1 MLSRHLE
8 VSLRLAMTLARQKS
22 HEYLTVEHLLLALLE
37 NNHAATTLK
46 ACGGDIST
54 LRAELEAYINKHTP
68 TLDEDVEQSPQPT
81 QSFDRILQRAI
92 FHVQS
97 IGGGRLV
104 EGSDILVSMFSEH
117 DTYAVYLLKKQGVS
131 RLELTQ
137 YLSHGQDK
145 ADDGEA
151 KSGISSDS
159 RSEKTSKDPLVDF
172 ATNLNK
178 RAAEGK
184 TDPLI
189 GRASEI
195 ERTAQVLCR
204 RRKNNPLLVGDPG
217 VGKTSIAEGLAWL
230 IINEKAPKPLNGC
243 VIYSLDI
250 GSLIAGTKYRGDFE
264 KRMKSLLDALR
275 KKPNAILF
283 IDEIH
288 MIIGAGSSMS
298 SNMDVSNL
306 IKPALAN
313 GELRCIGSTTFS
325 EYRQVFEKDHALSR
339 RFQKIDVKEPSIE
352 DSIDILRGLKPRYEE
367 FHNVSYTDAALV
379 SAVKLSAK
387 HVHERFLPDKAIDV
401 IDEAGAYKRLGITP
415 EIADTEAEDALLTT
429 LEEETSSSKAKSFEF
444 AELSQDSDSAESGP
458 KSMHQAADDVDDST
472 NDDTSTS
479 DKVDVSKSDTSHN
492 SAEAHKSVTVIDVED
507 IEAIVAKLARI
518 PPKSVSNDDK
528 SLLEHLDRDLKRLVF
543 GQDEAID
550 TLSDAIKLSRAGL
563 KSPDKP
569 IGSFMFA
576 GPTGVG
582 KTEVSRQLANLL
594 GVELVRFDMSE
605 YMEAHTASRLIGAPP
620 GYVGFDQGG
629 LLTEKINQFP
639 HCVLLLDEIEK
650 AHPDVFNLL
659 LQVMDHGTLTDN
671 NGRVSSFKQVILIMT
686 TNVGADSMSR
696 ASMGFTHQ
704 DHSKDNSEALKRVFT
719 PEFRNRLDAII
730 QFNPL
735 DPSIVVSVVDKFLVE
750 LQAQLDDKQV
760 MLEIDDEV
768 RDYLAAKG
776 YDRLMGA
783 RPMQRL
789 IQDEI
794 KKPLASMILFGD
806 LADGGTVHVTLQTTE
821 DESEQGS
828 STISTDKA
836 DDNQPKAMDKATVN
850 NREILLTVVETHGSR
865 NGDHSQSMPS

>member
-37 NNHAATTLK
+37 NTHAANTLT
-46 ACGGDIST
+46 ACNANVST
-54 LRAELEAYINKHTP
+54 LRTELEAYINKHTP
-68 TLDEDVEQSPQPT
+68 TVDADTEQAPQPT

-117 DTYAVYLLKKQGVS
+117 DTYAVYLLKKQGIS

-145 ADDGEA
+145 DEPSEPRASMTGERRSA
-151 KSGISSDS
+151 
-159 RSEKTSKDPLVDF
+159 SEKTSKDPLVEF
-172 ATNLNK
+172 ATNLNQ

-195 ERTAQVLCR
+195 ERAAQVLCR
-204 RRKNNPLLVGDPG
+204 RRKNNPLLVGEPG

-230 IINEKAPKPLNGC
+230 IINDRAPKPLNGC

-264 KRMKSLLDALR
+264 KRMKSLLDALK

-313 GELRCIGSTTFS
+313 GELRCIGSTTFT

-339 RFQKIDVKEPSIE
+339 RFQKIDVKEPSVD

-367 FHNVSYTDAALV
+367 FHNVEYTDEALV
-379 SAVKLSAK
+379 SAVQLSAK
-387 HVHERFLPDKAIDV
+387 HIHERFLPDKAIDV
-401 IDEAGAYKRLGITP
+401 IDEAGAYKRLGVIP
-415 EIADTEAEDALLTT
+415 DAADIDAEESFIADIEQD
-429 LEEETSSSKAKSFEF
+429 FD
-444 AELSQDSDSAESGP
+444 SQIDSDEGFDTDNEGVDNEM
-458 KSMHQAADDVDDST
+458 KSEADT
-472 NDDTSTS
+472 AKANDRAQSS
-479 DKVDVSKSDTSHN
+479 DKIKTSKS
-492 SAEAHKSVTVIDVED
+492 KKKPPIKIDVAD
-507 IEAIVAKLARI
+507 IEAIIAKLARI
-518 PPKSVSNDDK
+518 PPKSVSSDDK
-528 SLLEHLDRDLKRLVF
+528 SILEHLDRDLKHLVF
-543 GQDEAID
+543 GQDEAIE
-550 TLSDAIKLSRAGL
+550 TLADAIKLSRAGL
-563 KSPDKP
+563 KAPDKP

-582 KTEVSRQLANLL
+582 KTEVSRQLASLL

-620 GYVGFDQGG
+620 GYVGYDQGG
-629 LLTEKINQFP
+629 LLTEKINQYP

-671 NGRVSSFKQVILIMT
+671 NGRVAIFKQVIVIMT
-686 TNVGADSMSR
+686 TNVGADSISR
-696 ASMGFTHQ
+696 SSMGFTQQ
-704 DHSKDNSEALKRVFT
+704 DHSRDNTEALKRVFT

-735 DPSIVVSVVDKFLVE
+735 DTSVVVSVVDKFLVE
-750 LQAQLDDKQV
+750 LQVQLDDKQV
-760 MLEIDDEV
+760 TLEIDDEV
-768 RDYLAAKG
+768 RDYLANKG

-806 LADGGTVHVTLQTTE
+806 LVNGGVVHLTLEPEATDSK
-821 DESEQGS
+821 DEAAVKLSKNSDKGS
-828 STISTDKA
+828 ASSRI
-836 DDNQPKAMDKATVN
+836 V
-850 NREILLTVVETHGSR
+850 LTVVETHEPHPDSE
-865 NGDHSQSMPS
+865 SLAS

>member
-37 NNHAATTLK
+37 NTHAANTLT
-46 ACGGDIST
+46 ACNANVSS
-54 LRAELEAYINKHTP
+54 LRTELEAYINKHTP
-68 TLDEDVEQSPQPT
+68 TVDADMEQSPQPT

-117 DTYAVYLLKKQGVS
+117 DTYAVYLLKKQGIS

-145 ADDGEA
+145 EEA
-151 KSGISSDS
+151 AEPRASMTGDR
-159 RSEKTSKDPLVDF
+159 RSASERTSKDPLVEF
-172 ATNLNK
+172 ASNLNQ

-189 GRASEI
+189 GRGPEI
-195 ERTAQVLCR
+195 ERAAQVLCR
-204 RRKNNPLLVGDPG
+204 RRKNNPLLVGEPG

-230 IINEKAPKPLNGC
+230 IINDKAPKPLSGC

-250 GSLIAGTKYRGDFE
+250 GALIAGTKYRGDFE
-264 KRMKSLLDALR
+264 KRMKSLLDAL
-275 KKPNAILF
+275 KNKPNAILF

-313 GELRCIGSTTFS
+313 GELRCVGSTTFT

-339 RFQKIDVKEPSIE
+339 RFQKIDVKEPSIDE
-352 DSIDILRGLKPRYEE
+352 SIDILRGLKSRYEE
-367 FHNVSYTDAALV
+367 FHNVEYTDEALV
-379 SAVKLSAK
+379 SAVQLSAK
-387 HVHERFLPDKAIDV
+387 HIHERFLPDKAIDV
-401 IDEAGAYKRLGITP
+401 IDEAGAYKRLGVIP
-415 EIADTEAEDALLTT
+415 DADDINAEDSLIADLENVINENELVDTDIDNEMQDEADAAKAEDKSGTDT
-429 LEEETSSSKAKSFEF
+429 DTRKAKK
-444 AELSQDSDSAESGP
+444 QKP
-458 KSMHQAADDVDDST
+458 PMK
-472 NDDTSTS
+472 
-479 DKVDVSKSDTSHN
+479 
-492 SAEAHKSVTVIDVED
+492 IDVAD
-507 IEAIVAKLARI
+507 IEAIIAKLARI
-518 PPKSVSNDDK
+518 PPKSVSSDDK
-528 SLLEHLDRDLKRLVF
+528 SILEHLDRDLKRLVF
-543 GQDEAID
+543 GQDEAIG
-550 TLSDAIKLSRAGL
+550 TLADAIKLSRAGL
-563 KSPDKP
+563 KAPEKP

-629 LLTEKINQFP
+629 LLTEKINQHP
-639 HCVLLLDEIEK
+639 HCVLLFDEIEK

-671 NGRVSSFKQVILIMT
+671 NGRIASFKQVIVIMT
-686 TNVGADSMSR
+686 TNVGAESISR
-696 ASMGFTHQ
+696 SSMGFTEQ
-704 DHSKDNSEALKRVFT
+704 DHSRDNNDSLKRVFS

-730 QFNPL
+730 HFNPL
-735 DPSIVVSVVDKFLVE
+735 DSSIVVSVVDKFLVE
-750 LQAQLDDKQV
+750 LQVQLDDKQV
-760 MLEIDDEV
+760 TLEIDDEV
-768 RDYLAAKG
+768 REYLAEKG

-794 KKPLASMILFGD
+794 KKPLASMILFGE
-806 LADGGTVHVTLQTTE
+806 LVNGGVVHLTLEPKDEVTDTSSVSLTKSTTDTYGNSISSDKGSE
-821 DESEQGS
+821 ESR
-828 STISTDKA
+828 I
-836 DDNQPKAMDKATVN
+836 
-850 NREILLTVVETHGSR
+850 ILTVVETHEPRS
-865 NGDHSQSMPS
+865 DSESVAS

>member
-37 NNHAATTLK
+37 NTHAVNTLT
-46 ACGGDIST
+46 ACNANVSS
-54 LRAELEAYINKHTP
+54 LRTELEAYINKHTP
-68 TLDEDVEQSPQPT
+68 TVDVDIEQSPQPT

-117 DTYAVYLLKKQGVS
+117 DTYAVYLLKKQGIS

-145 ADDGEA
+145 AESTEPRASSTGERRSA
-151 KSGISSDS
+151 
-159 RSEKTSKDPLVDF
+159 SEKTSKDPLVEF
-172 ATNLNK
+172 ATNLNQ

-189 GRASEI
+189 GRGPEI
-195 ERTAQVLCR
+195 ERAAQVLCR
-204 RRKNNPLLVGDPG
+204 RRKNNPLLVGEPG

-230 IINEKAPKPLNGC
+230 IINDKAPKPLNGC

-250 GSLIAGTKYRGDFE
+250 GALIAGTKYRGDFE
-264 KRMKSLLDALR
+264 KRMKSLLDAL
-275 KKPNAILF
+275 KNKPNAILF

-313 GELRCIGSTTFS
+313 GELRCVGSTTFT

-339 RFQKIDVKEPSIE
+339 RFQKIDVKEPTIDE
-352 DSIDILRGLKPRYEE
+352 SIDILRGLKPRYEE
-367 FHNVSYTDAALV
+367 FHNVEYTDEALI
-379 SAVKLSAK
+379 SAVQLSAK
-387 HVHERFLPDKAIDV
+387 HIHERFLPDKAIDV
-401 IDEAGAYKRLGITP
+401 IDEAGAYKRLGVIP
-415 EIADTEAEDALLTT
+415 DADDIQAEESFIADLEKQIDESDYDED
-429 LEEETSSSKAKSFEF
+429 
-444 AELSQDSDSAESGP
+444 
-458 KSMHQAADDVDDST
+458 DDIENQMLDDST
-472 NDDTSTS
+472 AAKANDDSSS
-479 DKVDVSKSDTSHN
+479 DNDTQQAGLGKVKGNKAPIKIDVS
-492 SAEAHKSVTVIDVED
+492 D

-518 PPKSVSNDDK
+518 PPKSVSSDDK
-528 SLLEHLDRDLKRLVF
+528 SILQHLDRDLKRLVF
-543 GQDEAID
+543 GQDEAIAN
-550 TLSDAIKLSRAGL
+550 LADAIKLSRAGL
-563 KSPDKP
+563 KAPDKP

-620 GYVGFDQGG
+620 GYVGYDQGG
-629 LLTEKINQFP
+629 LLTEKINQHP
-639 HCVLLLDEIEK
+639 HCVLLFDEIEK

-671 NGRVSSFKQVILIMT
+671 NGRVAIFKQVVVIMT
-686 TNVGADSMSR
+686 TNVGADSISR
-696 ASMGFTHQ
+696 SSMGFTQQ
-704 DHSKDNSEALKRVFT
+704 DHSRDNNEALKRVFT

-730 QFNPL
+730 QFNAL
-735 DPSIVVSVVDKFLVE
+735 DASVVVSVVDKFLVE
-750 LQAQLDDKQV
+750 LQVQLDDKQV
-760 MLEIDDEV
+760 TLEIDDEV
-768 RDYLAAKG
+768 REYLADKG

-806 LADGGTVHVTLQTTE
+806 LVNGGVVHLTLEPEKTAD
-821 DESEQGS
+821 
-828 STISTDKA
+828 TD
-836 DDNQPKAMDKATVN
+836 TVN
-850 NREILLTVVETHGSR
+850 LDKNSDKGSADSRIILTVVETHEPRS
-865 NGDHSQSMPS
+865 DSESLAS

>member
-37 NNHAATTLK
+37 NNNAATTLK
-46 ACGGDIST
+46 ACGADIAS
-54 LRAELEAYINKHTP
+54 LRSDLEAYIEKHTP
-68 TLDEDVEQSPQPT
+68 TLDADLEQTPQAT

-97 IGGGRLV
+97 IGSGRLV
-104 EGSDILVSMFSEH
+104 QGSDILVSMFSEH

-137 YLSHGQDK
+137 YLSHGN
-145 ADDGEA
+145 DGDETRD
-151 KSGISSDS
+151 SG
-159 RSEKTSKDPLVDF
+159 SESETGEGKGARLKKDPLTEF
-172 ATNLNK
+172 AQNLNK

-189 GRASEI
+189 GRSSEI

-230 IINEKAPKPLNGC
+230 IINNKAPKPLQGC

-264 KRMKSLLDALR
+264 KRMKALLEAL
-275 KKPNAILF
+275 KAKPNAILF

-313 GELRCIGSTTFS
+313 GELRCIGSTTFT

-339 RFQKIDVKEPSIE
+339 RFQKIDVNEPSIE
-352 DSIDILRGLKPRYEE
+352 DSIEILRGLKPRYEE
-367 FHNVSYTDAALV
+367 FHNVEYTDAALV

-387 HVHERFLPDKAIDV
+387 YIHDRFLPDKAIDV
-401 IDEAGAYKRLGITP
+401 IDEAGAYKRLGIMP
-415 EIADTEAEDALLTT
+415 EADQEDENQLIAELNKTESADYEADTEAELEADKSGLEQAAATDFDTEEGLEDEAET
-429 LEEETSSSKAKSFEF
+429 L
-444 AELSQDSDSAESGP
+444 DDSAESEGDALEKARP
-458 KSMHQAADDVDDST
+458 
-472 NDDTSTS
+472 
-479 DKVDVSKSDTSHN
+479 
-492 SAEAHKSVTVIDVED
+492 EPEVIDVAD
-507 IEAIVAKLARI
+507 IEAIISKLARI

-528 SLLEHLDRDLKRLVF
+528 SLLQYLERDLNRLVF
-543 GQDEAID
+543 GQKEAIK

-563 KSPDKP
+563 KPSDKP

-582 KTEVSRQLANLL
+582 KTEVSKQLANLL
-594 GVELVRFDMSE
+594 GIELVRFDMSE

-629 LLTEKINQFP
+629 LLTEKINQHP

-671 NGRVSSFKQVILIMT
+671 NGRVASFKQVILIMT
-686 TNVGADSMSR
+686 TNVGAENISR
-696 ASMGFTHQ
+696 ASMGFTKQ
-704 DHSKDNSEALKRVFT
+704 DHSKDNTEALNRVFT

-735 DPSIVVSVVDKFLVE
+735 DPSIVISVVDKFLVE

-760 MLEIDDEV
+760 VLEIDDAV
-768 RDYLAAKG
+768 REYLADKG

-789 IQDEI
+789 IQNEI
-794 KKPLASMILFGD
+794 KKPLANMVLFGD
-806 LADGGTVHVTLQTTE
+806 LSEGGAVHVTLN
-821 DESEQGS
+821 DEPFESP
-828 STISTDKA
+828 IDNDDKA
-836 DDNQPKAMDKATVN
+836 AAEGS
-850 NREILLTVVETHGSR
+850 RILLTVVEQHGQR
-865 NGDHSQSMPS
+865 GVEYAEG

>member
-37 NNHAATTLK
+37 NTNAANTLT
-46 ACGGDIST
+46 ACNANVST
-54 LRAELEAYINKHTP
+54 LRSELEAYINKHTP
-68 TLDEDVEQSPQPT
+68 TVDPDTEQSPQPT

-117 DTYAVYLLKKQGVS
+117 DTYAVYLLKKQGIS

-145 ADDGEA
+145 DEPSEPRASMTGERRSA
-151 KSGISSDS
+151 
-159 RSEKTSKDPLVDF
+159 SEKTSKDPLVEF
-172 ATNLNK
+172 ATNLNQ

-189 GRASEI
+189 GRGPEI
-195 ERTAQVLCR
+195 ERAAQVLCR
-204 RRKNNPLLVGDPG
+204 RRKNNPLLVGEPG

-230 IINEKAPKPLNGC
+230 IINDKAPKPLNGC

-264 KRMKSLLDALR
+264 KRMKSLLDALK

-313 GELRCIGSTTFS
+313 GELRCIGSTTFT

-339 RFQKIDVKEPSIE
+339 RFQKIDVKEPSV
-352 DSIDILRGLKPRYEE
+352 DDTIDILRGLKTRYEE
-367 FHNVSYTDAALV
+367 FHNVEYTDEALV
-379 SAVKLSAK
+379 TAVQLSAK
-387 HVHERFLPDKAIDV
+387 HIHERFLPDKAIDV
-401 IDEAGAYKRLGITP
+401 IDEAGAYKRLGIVADLDDIDA
-415 EIADTEAEDALLTT
+415 EESFIADLEQDFDAQIDADEEGLDADNDDIDDKDTFNEMQDEAKVAKANDRAKADG
-429 LEEETSSSKAKSFEF
+429 SKKSKAKR
-444 AELSQDSDSAESGP
+444 AP
-458 KSMHQAADDVDDST
+458 IK
-472 NDDTSTS
+472 
-479 DKVDVSKSDTSHN
+479 
-492 SAEAHKSVTVIDVED
+492 IDVAD

-518 PPKSVSNDDK
+518 PPKSVSSDDK
-528 SLLEHLDRDLKRLVF
+528 SILQHLDRDLKHLVF
-543 GQDEAID
+543 GQDEAIA
-550 TLSDAIKLSRAGL
+550 TLADAIKLSRAGL
-563 KSPDKP
+563 KAPDKP

-629 LLTEKINQFP
+629 LLTEKINQHP
-639 HCVLLLDEIEK
+639 HCVLLFDEIEK

-671 NGRVSSFKQVILIMT
+671 NGRVAIFKQVIVIMT
-686 TNVGADSMSR
+686 TNVGADSISR
-696 ASMGFTHQ
+696 SSMGFTQQ
-704 DHSKDNSEALKRVFT
+704 DHSRDNTEALKRVFT

-735 DPSIVVSVVDKFLVE
+735 DTSVVVSVVDKFLVE
-750 LQAQLDDKQV
+750 LQVQLDDKQV
-760 MLEIDDEV
+760 TLEIDDEV
-768 RDYLAAKG
+768 RDYLADKG

-806 LADGGTVHVTLQTTE
+806 LVNGGVVHLTLEPEDTKDQDGNSVKLEKGSDKGSAD
-821 DESEQGS
+821 SR
-828 STISTDKA
+828 I
-836 DDNQPKAMDKATVN
+836 
-850 NREILLTVVETHGSR
+850 ILKVVETHEPHPDSE
-865 NGDHSQSMPS
+865 SLAS

>member
-37 NNHAATTLK
+37 NTHAANTLT
-46 ACGGDIST
+46 ACNANVST
-54 LRAELEAYINKHTP
+54 LRTELEAYINKHTP
-68 TLDEDVEQSPQPT
+68 TVDADTEQSPQPT

-117 DTYAVYLLKKQGVS
+117 DTYAVYLLKKQGIS

-145 ADDGEA
+145 DEPSEPRASMTGERRSA
-151 KSGISSDS
+151 
-159 RSEKTSKDPLVDF
+159 SEKTSKDPLVEF
-172 ATNLNK
+172 ATNLNQ

-189 GRASEI
+189 GRGPEI
-195 ERTAQVLCR
+195 ERAAQVLCR
-204 RRKNNPLLVGDPG
+204 RRKNNPLLVGEPG

-230 IINEKAPKPLNGC
+230 IINDKAPKPLNGC

-264 KRMKSLLDALR
+264 KRMKSLLDALK

-313 GELRCIGSTTFS
+313 GELRCIGSTTFT

-339 RFQKIDVKEPSIE
+339 RFQKIDVKEPSV
-352 DSIDILRGLKPRYEE
+352 DDTIDILRGLKPRYEE
-367 FHNVSYTDAALV
+367 FHNVEYTDEALV
-379 SAVKLSAK
+379 TAVQLSAK
-387 HVHERFLPDKAIDV
+387 HIHERFLPDKAIDV
-401 IDEAGAYKRLGITP
+401 IDEAGAYKRLGVIP
-415 EIADTEAEDALLTT
+415 DADDIDAEESFIADIEQDFDAQIDADIEGLGGDTYSDSEMQDEAETAKANDR
-429 LEEETSSSKAKSFEF
+429 AKSFSE
-444 AELSQDSDSAESGP
+444 
-458 KSMHQAADDVDDST
+458 
-472 NDDTSTS
+472 
-479 DKVDVSKSDTSHN
+479 SKSVK
-492 SAEAHKSVTVIDVED
+492 AKKKPPMKIDVAD

-518 PPKSVSNDDK
+518 PPKSVSSDDK
-528 SLLEHLDRDLKRLVF
+528 SILQHLDRDLKHLVF
-543 GQDEAID
+543 GQDEAIE
-550 TLSDAIKLSRAGL
+550 TLADAIKLSRAGL
-563 KSPDKP
+563 KAPDKP

-620 GYVGFDQGG
+620 GYVGYDQGG
-629 LLTEKINQFP
+629 LLTEKINQHP

-671 NGRVSSFKQVILIMT
+671 NGRVAIFKQVIVIMT
-686 TNVGADSMSR
+686 TNVGADSISR
-696 ASMGFTHQ
+696 SSMGFTQQ
-704 DHSKDNSEALKRVFT
+704 DHSRDNTESLKRVFT

-735 DPSIVVSVVDKFLVE
+735 DTSVVVSVVDKFLVE
-750 LQAQLDDKQV
+750 LQVQLDDKQV
-760 MLEIDDEV
+760 TLEIDDEV
-768 RDYLAAKG
+768 RDYLAHKG

-794 KKPLASMILFGD
+794 KKSLASMILFGD
-806 LADGGTVHVTLQTTE
+806 LVNGGVVHLTLEPEANDEQDGDSVKLDKYSGKT
-821 DESEQGS
+821 DYK
-828 STISTDKA
+828 STDKGSA
-836 DDNQPKAMDKATVN
+836 DS
-850 NREILLTVVETHGSR
+850 RIILTVVETHEPHPDSE
-865 NGDHSQSMPS
+865 SLAS

>member
-37 NNHAATTLK
+37 NTNATNTLT
-46 ACGGDIST
+46 ACNANVST
-54 LRAELEAYINKHTP
+54 LRSELEAYINKHTP
-68 TLDEDVEQSPQPT
+68 TVDADTEQSPQPT

-117 DTYAVYLLKKQGVS
+117 DTYAVYLLKKQGIS

-145 ADDGEA
+145 DEPSEPRASMTGERRSA
-151 KSGISSDS
+151 
-159 RSEKTSKDPLVDF
+159 SEKTSKDPLVEF
-172 ATNLNK
+172 ATNLNQ

-189 GRASEI
+189 GRGPEI
-195 ERTAQVLCR
+195 ERAAQVLCR
-204 RRKNNPLLVGDPG
+204 RRKNNPLLVGEPG

-230 IINEKAPKPLNGC
+230 VINDKAPKPLNGC

-264 KRMKSLLDALR
+264 KRMKSLLDALK

-313 GELRCIGSTTFS
+313 GELRCIGSTTFT

-339 RFQKIDVKEPSIE
+339 RFQKIDVKEPSV
-352 DSIDILRGLKPRYEE
+352 DDTIDILRGLKTRYEE
-367 FHNVSYTDAALV
+367 FHNVEYTDEALV
-379 SAVKLSAK
+379 TAVQLSAK
-387 HVHERFLPDKAIDV
+387 HIHERFLPDKAIDV
-401 IDEAGAYKRLGITP
+401 IDEAGAYKRLGIVADLDDIDA
-415 EIADTEAEDALLTT
+415 EESFIADLEQDFDAQIDADEEGLDADNDNIDDRDTFNEMQDEAKVAKANDRAKADG
-429 LEEETSSSKAKSFEF
+429 SKKSKAKR
-444 AELSQDSDSAESGP
+444 AP
-458 KSMHQAADDVDDST
+458 IK
-472 NDDTSTS
+472 
-479 DKVDVSKSDTSHN
+479 
-492 SAEAHKSVTVIDVED
+492 IDVAD

-518 PPKSVSNDDK
+518 PPKSVSSDDK
-528 SLLEHLDRDLKRLVF
+528 SILQHLDRDLKHLVF
-543 GQDEAID
+543 GQDEAIA
-550 TLSDAIKLSRAGL
+550 TLADAIKLSRAGL
-563 KSPDKP
+563 KAPDKP

-629 LLTEKINQFP
+629 LLTEKINQHP
-639 HCVLLLDEIEK
+639 HCVLLFDEIEK

-671 NGRVSSFKQVILIMT
+671 NGRVAIFKQVIVIMT
-686 TNVGADSMSR
+686 TNVGADSISR
-696 ASMGFTHQ
+696 SSMGFTQQ
-704 DHSKDNSEALKRVFT
+704 DHSRDNTESLKRVFT

-735 DPSIVVSVVDKFLVE
+735 DTSVVVSVVDKFLVE
-750 LQAQLDDKQV
+750 LQVQLDDKQV
-760 MLEIDDEV
+760 TLEIDDEV
-768 RDYLAAKG
+768 RDYLADKG

-794 KKPLASMILFGD
+794 KKPLAGMILFGD
-806 LADGGTVHVTLQTTE
+806 LVNGGVVHLTLEPEDAKGKDGDSVKLEKGSDKGSAD
-821 DESEQGS
+821 SR
-828 STISTDKA
+828 I
-836 DDNQPKAMDKATVN
+836 
-850 NREILLTVVETHGSR
+850 ILTVVETHEPHPDSE
-865 NGDHSQSMPS
+865 SLAS

>member
-37 NNHAATTLK
+37 NTHAANTLT
-46 ACGGDIST
+46 ACNANVSS
-54 LRAELEAYINKHTP
+54 LRTELEAYITKHTP
-68 TLDEDVEQSPQPT
+68 TVDADMEQSPQPT

-117 DTYAVYLLKKQGVS
+117 DTYAVYLLKKQGIS

-145 ADDGEA
+145 EESSEEPRASMTGER
-151 KSGISSDS
+151 
-159 RSEKTSKDPLVDF
+159 RSASERTSKDPLVEF
-172 ATNLNK
+172 ASNLNQ

-189 GRASEI
+189 GRGPEI
-195 ERTAQVLCR
+195 ERAAQVLCR
-204 RRKNNPLLVGDPG
+204 RRKNNPLLVGEPG

-230 IINEKAPKPLNGC
+230 IINDKAPKPLSGC

-250 GSLIAGTKYRGDFE
+250 GALIAGTKYRGDFE
-264 KRMKSLLDALR
+264 KRMKSLLDAL
-275 KKPNAILF
+275 KNKPNAILF

-313 GELRCIGSTTFS
+313 GELRCVGSTTFT

-339 RFQKIDVKEPSIE
+339 RFQKIDVKEPSIDE
-352 DSIDILRGLKPRYEE
+352 SIDILRGLKSRYEE
-367 FHNVSYTDAALV
+367 FHNVEYTDEALV
-379 SAVKLSAK
+379 SAVQLSAK
-387 HVHERFLPDKAIDV
+387 HIHERFLPDKAIDV
-401 IDEAGAYKRLGITP
+401 IDEAGAYKRLGVIP
-415 EIADTEAEDALLTT
+415 DADDINAEDSLIADLEQVLNDDVLADTDIDNEMQDEAAAAKAEDKSKTDT
-429 LEEETSSSKAKSFEF
+429 RKAKK
-444 AELSQDSDSAESGP
+444 QKP
-458 KSMHQAADDVDDST
+458 PMK
-472 NDDTSTS
+472 
-479 DKVDVSKSDTSHN
+479 
-492 SAEAHKSVTVIDVED
+492 IDVAD

-518 PPKSVSNDDK
+518 PPKSVSSDDK
-528 SLLEHLDRDLKRLVF
+528 SVLEHLDRDLKRLVF
-543 GQDEAID
+543 GQDEAIA
-550 TLSDAIKLSRAGL
+550 TLADAIKLSRAGL
-563 KSPDKP
+563 KAPEKP

-629 LLTEKINQFP
+629 LLTEKINQHP
-639 HCVLLLDEIEK
+639 HCVLLFDEIEK

-671 NGRVSSFKQVILIMT
+671 NGRIASFKQVIVIMT
-686 TNVGADSMSR
+686 TNVGAESISR
-696 ASMGFTHQ
+696 SSMGFTEQ
-704 DHSKDNSEALKRVFT
+704 DHSRDNNESLKRVFS

-735 DPSIVVSVVDKFLVE
+735 DTSIVVSVVDKFLVE
-750 LQAQLDDKQV
+750 LQVQLDDKQV
-760 MLEIDDEV
+760 TLEIDDEV
-768 RDYLAAKG
+768 REYLAEKG

-794 KKPLASMILFGD
+794 KKPLANMILFGD
-806 LADGGTVHVTLQTTE
+806 LVNGGVVHLTLEPKEEAIAKDGVSITKSLSDTYGNSISSDKGSAD
-821 DESEQGS
+821 SR
-828 STISTDKA
+828 I
-836 DDNQPKAMDKATVN
+836 
-850 NREILLTVVETHGSR
+850 ILTVVETHEPRS
-865 NGDHSQSMPS
+865 DSESVAS

>member
-37 NNHAATTLK
+37 NTHAANTLT
-46 ACGGDIST
+46 ACNANVSS
-54 LRAELEAYINKHTP
+54 LRTELEAYISKHTP
-68 TLDEDVEQSPQPT
+68 TIDVDMEQSPQPT

-117 DTYAVYLLKKQGVS
+117 DTYAVYLLKKQGIS

-145 ADDGEA
+145 DEPSEPRASMTGERRSA
-151 KSGISSDS
+151 
-159 RSEKTSKDPLVDF
+159 SEKTSKDPLVEF
-172 ATNLNK
+172 ATNLNQ

-189 GRASEI
+189 GRAPEI

-204 RRKNNPLLVGDPG
+204 RRKNNPLLVGEPG

-230 IINEKAPKPLNGC
+230 IINNKAPKPLNGC

-264 KRMKSLLDALR
+264 KRMKSLLDALK

-313 GELRCIGSTTFS
+313 GELRCIGSTTFT

-339 RFQKIDVKEPSIE
+339 RFQKIDVKEPSVA
-352 DSIDILRGLKPRYEE
+352 DSIEILRGLKPRYEE
-367 FHNVSYTDAALV
+367 FHNVEYTDEALV
-379 SAVKLSAK
+379 SAVELSSK
-387 HVHERFLPDKAIDV
+387 HIHERFLPDKAIDV
-401 IDEAGAYKRLGITP
+401 IDEAGAYKRLGVVPDAKDIDAEDTF
-415 EIADTEAEDALLTT
+415 IADLEQNIDEQEYIDIEAD
-429 LEEETSSSKAKSFEF
+429 TSADNEMQDQAAAAKADDQLK
-444 AELSQDSDSAESGP
+444 DSDDLQTA
-458 KSMHQAADDVDDST
+458 
-472 NDDTSTS
+472 N
-479 DKVDVSKSDTSHN
+479 SK
-492 SAEAHKSVTVIDVED
+492 KPVIKIDVAD

-518 PPKSVSNDDK
+518 PPKSVSTDDK
-528 SLLEHLDRDLKRLVF
+528 SILEHLDRDLKHLVF
-543 GQDEAID
+543 GQDEAIA
-550 TLSDAIKLSRAGL
+550 TLADAIKLSRAGL
-563 KSPDKP
+563 KAPEKP

-620 GYVGFDQGG
+620 GYVGYDQGG
-629 LLTEKINQFP
+629 LLTEKINQHP
-639 HCVLLLDEIEK
+639 HCVLLFDEIEK

-671 NGRVSSFKQVILIMT
+671 NGRVASFKQVIIIMT
-686 TNVGADSMSR
+686 TNVGADSISR
-696 ASMGFTHQ
+696 SSMGFTEQ
-704 DHSKDNSEALKRVFT
+704 DHSCDNTEALKRVFT

-735 DPSIVVSVVDKFLVE
+735 DTSVVVSVVDKFLVE

-760 MLEIDDEV
+760 TLEIDDEV
-768 RDYLAAKG
+768 REYLADKG

-794 KKPLASMILFGD
+794 KKPLANMILFGD
-806 LADGGTVHVTLQTTE
+806 LVNGGVVHVTLEAEGEAVDLQKPSANIGKS
-821 DESEQGS
+821 DKGS
-828 STISTDKA
+828 A
-836 DDNQPKAMDKATVN
+836 DS
-850 NREILLTVVETHGSR
+850 RIILTVVETHEP
-865 NGDHSQSMPS
+865 HSDSESVAS

>member
-37 NNHAATTLK
+37 NTHAANTLT
-46 ACGGDIST
+46 ACNANVSA
-54 LRAELEAYINKHTP
+54 LRTELEVYINKHTP
-68 TLDEDVEQSPQPT
+68 TIDADTEQSPQPT

-117 DTYAVYLLKKQGVS
+117 DTYAVYLLKKQGIS

-145 ADDGEA
+145 EEPSESRASTSGERRSA
-151 KSGISSDS
+151 
-159 RSEKTSKDPLVDF
+159 SEKTSKDPLVEF
-172 ATNLNK
+172 ATNLNQ

-195 ERTAQVLCR
+195 ERAAQVLCR
-204 RRKNNPLLVGDPG
+204 RRKNNPLLVGEPG

-230 IINEKAPKPLNGC
+230 IINDKAPKPLNGC

-264 KRMKSLLDALR
+264 KRMKSLLDAL
-275 KKPNAILF
+275 KNKPNAILF

-313 GELRCIGSTTFS
+313 GELRCIGSTTFT

-339 RFQKIDVKEPSIE
+339 RFQKIDVKEPSV
-352 DSIDILRGLKPRYEE
+352 DDTIDILRGLKPRYEE
-367 FHNVSYTDAALV
+367 FHNVEYTDEALV
-379 SAVKLSAK
+379 TAVQLSAK
-387 HVHERFLPDKAIDV
+387 HIHERFLPDKAIDV
-401 IDEAGAYKRLGITP
+401 IDEAGAYKRLGVVADVDDI
-415 EIADTEAEDALLTT
+415 EAEESFIADLEQDFDAQIDADVEGIDSDADNEMQDEAATA
-429 LEEETSSSKAKSFEF
+429 KA
-444 AELSQDSDSAESGP
+444 SDSA
-458 KSMHQAADDVDDST
+458 
-472 NDDTSTS
+472 NS
-479 DKVDVSKSDTSHN
+479 DAGETVSK
-492 SAEAHKSVTVIDVED
+492 KQKPPMKIDVAD

-518 PPKSVSNDDK
+518 PPKSVSSDDK
-528 SLLEHLDRDLKRLVF
+528 SILQHLDRDLKHLVF
-543 GQDEAID
+543 GQDEAIA
-550 TLSDAIKLSRAGL
+550 TLADAIKLSRAGL
-563 KSPDKP
+563 KAPDKP

-620 GYVGFDQGG
+620 GYVGYDQGG
-629 LLTEKINQFP
+629 LLTEKINQHP

-671 NGRVSSFKQVILIMT
+671 NGRVAIFKQVIVIMT
-686 TNVGADSMSR
+686 TNVGADSISR
-696 ASMGFTHQ
+696 SSMGFTQQ
-704 DHSKDNSEALKRVFT
+704 DHSRDNTEALKRVFT

-735 DPSIVVSVVDKFLVE
+735 DTSVVVSVVDKFLVE
-750 LQAQLDDKQV
+750 LQVQLDDKQV
-760 MLEIDDEV
+760 TLEIDDDV
-768 RDYLAAKG
+768 RDYLADKG

-806 LADGGTVHVTLQTTE
+806 LVNGGVVHLTLEPQAD
-821 DESEQGS
+821 DEQEND
-828 STISTDKA
+828 TMKLDKA
-836 DDNQPKAMDKATVN
+836 SDKGSADS
-850 NREILLTVVETHGSR
+850 RIILTVVETHEPHPDSE
-865 NGDHSQSMPS
+865 SLAS

>member
-37 NNHAATTLK
+37 NTHAANTLT
-46 ACGGDIST
+46 ACNANVSS
-54 LRAELEAYINKHTP
+54 LRTELEAYINKHTP
-68 TLDEDVEQSPQPT
+68 TVDADMEQSPQPT

-117 DTYAVYLLKKQGVS
+117 DTYAVYLLKKQGIS

-145 ADDGEA
+145 EEA
-151 KSGISSDS
+151 AEPRASMTGDR
-159 RSEKTSKDPLVDF
+159 RSASERTSKDPLVEF
-172 ATNLNK
+172 ASNLNQ

-189 GRASEI
+189 GRGPEI
-195 ERTAQVLCR
+195 ERAAQVLCR
-204 RRKNNPLLVGDPG
+204 RRKNNPLLVGEPG

-230 IINEKAPKPLNGC
+230 IINDKAPKPLSGC

-250 GSLIAGTKYRGDFE
+250 GALIAGTKYRGDFE
-264 KRMKSLLDALR
+264 KRMKSLLDAL
-275 KKPNAILF
+275 KNKPNAILF

-313 GELRCIGSTTFS
+313 GELRCVGSTTFT

-339 RFQKIDVKEPSIE
+339 RFQKIDVKEPSIDE
-352 DSIDILRGLKPRYEE
+352 SIDILRGLKSRYEE
-367 FHNVSYTDAALV
+367 FHNVEYTDEALV
-379 SAVKLSAK
+379 SAVQLSAK
-387 HVHERFLPDKAIDV
+387 HIHERFLPDKAIDV
-401 IDEAGAYKRLGITP
+401 IDEAGAYKRLGVIP
-415 EIADTEAEDALLTT
+415 DADDINAEDSLIADLEHVINDNELVNTDIDNEMQDEADAAKAEDKSGTDT
-429 LEEETSSSKAKSFEF
+429 DTRKAKK
-444 AELSQDSDSAESGP
+444 QKP
-458 KSMHQAADDVDDST
+458 PMK
-472 NDDTSTS
+472 
-479 DKVDVSKSDTSHN
+479 
-492 SAEAHKSVTVIDVED
+492 IDVAD
-507 IEAIVAKLARI
+507 IEAIIAKLARI
-518 PPKSVSNDDK
+518 PPKSVSSDDK
-528 SLLEHLDRDLKRLVF
+528 SILEHLDRDLKRLVF
-543 GQDEAID
+543 GQDEAIG
-550 TLSDAIKLSRAGL
+550 TLADAIKLSRAGL
-563 KSPDKP
+563 KAPEKP

-629 LLTEKINQFP
+629 LLTEKINQHP
-639 HCVLLLDEIEK
+639 HCVLLFDEIEK

-671 NGRVSSFKQVILIMT
+671 NGRIASFKQVIVIMT
-686 TNVGADSMSR
+686 TNVGAESISR
-696 ASMGFTHQ
+696 SSMGFTEQ
-704 DHSKDNSEALKRVFT
+704 DHSRDNNDSLKRVFS

-730 QFNPL
+730 HFNPL
-735 DPSIVVSVVDKFLVE
+735 DSSIVVSVVDKFLVE
-750 LQAQLDDKQV
+750 LQVQLDDKQV
-760 MLEIDDEV
+760 TLEIDDEV
-768 RDYLAAKG
+768 REYLAEKG

-794 KKPLASMILFGD
+794 KKPLASMILFGE
-806 LADGGTVHVTLQTTE
+806 LVNGGVVHLTLEPKDEVTDTGSVSLTKSTT
-821 DESEQGS
+821 DTYGNSIGSAESR
-828 STISTDKA
+828 I
-836 DDNQPKAMDKATVN
+836 
-850 NREILLTVVETHGSR
+850 ILTVVETHEPRS
-865 NGDHSQSMPS
+865 DSESVAS

>member
-37 NNHAATTLK
+37 NTHAANTLT
-46 ACGGDIST
+46 ACNANVST
-54 LRAELEAYINKHTP
+54 LRTELEAYISKHTP
-68 TLDEDVEQSPQPT
+68 TVDADSEQSPQPT

-117 DTYAVYLLKKQGVS
+117 DTYAVYLLKKQGIS

-145 ADDGEA
+145 DEPAEPRASMTGERRSA
-151 KSGISSDS
+151 
-159 RSEKTSKDPLVDF
+159 SEKTSKDPLVEF
-172 ATNLNK
+172 ATNLNQ

-195 ERTAQVLCR
+195 ERAAQVLCR
-204 RRKNNPLLVGDPG
+204 RRKNNPLLVGEPG

-230 IINEKAPKPLNGC
+230 IINDRAPKPLNGC

-264 KRMKSLLDALR
+264 KRMKSLLDALK

-313 GELRCIGSTTFS
+313 GELRCIGSTTFT

-339 RFQKIDVKEPSIE
+339 RFQKIDVKEPSVD

-367 FHNVSYTDAALV
+367 FHNVEYTDEALV
-379 SAVKLSAK
+379 TAVQLSAK
-387 HVHERFLPDKAIDV
+387 HIHERFLPDKAIDV
-401 IDEAGAYKRLGITP
+401 IDEAGAYKRLGVIP
-415 EIADTEAEDALLTT
+415 DADDIDAEENFIADLEQDFDAQIDEDADSDVAHDATDS
-429 LEEETSSSKAKSFEF
+429 EMQDEADAAKANDRAQSSDDSKASNAKKK
-444 AELSQDSDSAESGP
+444 P
-458 KSMHQAADDVDDST
+458 PMK
-472 NDDTSTS
+472 
-479 DKVDVSKSDTSHN
+479 
-492 SAEAHKSVTVIDVED
+492 IDVAD
-507 IEAIVAKLARI
+507 IEAIIAKLARI
-518 PPKSVSNDDK
+518 PPKSVSSDDK
-528 SLLEHLDRDLKRLVF
+528 SILEHLDRDLKHLVF
-543 GQDEAID
+543 GQDEAIE
-550 TLSDAIKLSRAGL
+550 TLADAIKLSRAGL
-563 KSPDKP
+563 KAPDKP

-620 GYVGFDQGG
+620 GYVGYDQGG
-629 LLTEKINQFP
+629 LLTEKINQHP

-671 NGRVSSFKQVILIMT
+671 NGRVAIFKQVIVIMT
-686 TNVGADSMSR
+686 TNVGADSISR
-696 ASMGFTHQ
+696 SSMGFTQQ
-704 DHSKDNSEALKRVFT
+704 DHSRDNTEALKRVFT

-735 DPSIVVSVVDKFLVE
+735 DTSVVVSVVDKFLVE
-750 LQAQLDDKQV
+750 LQVQLDDKQV
-760 MLEIDDEV
+760 TLEIDDEV
-768 RDYLAAKG
+768 RDYLADKG

-806 LADGGTVHVTLQTTE
+806 LVNGGVVQLTLAPETT
-821 DESEQGS
+821 DAQ
-828 STISTDKA
+828 
-836 DDNQPKAMDKATVN
+836 DDDTVN
-850 NREILLTVVETHGSR
+850 LDKSRGKRSDKGSADSRIVLTVVETHEPHPDSE
-865 NGDHSQSMPS
+865 SLAS

>member
-37 NNHAATTLK
+37 NTNAANTLT
-46 ACGGDIST
+46 ACNANVST
-54 LRAELEAYINKHTP
+54 LRSELEAYINKHTP
-68 TLDEDVEQSPQPT
+68 TVDAETEQSPQPT

-117 DTYAVYLLKKQGVS
+117 DTYAVYLLKKQGIS

-145 ADDGEA
+145 DEPSEPRASMTGERRSA
-151 KSGISSDS
+151 
-159 RSEKTSKDPLVDF
+159 SEKTSKDPLVEF
-172 ATNLNK
+172 ATNLNQ

-189 GRASEI
+189 GRGPEI
-195 ERTAQVLCR
+195 ERAAQVLCR
-204 RRKNNPLLVGDPG
+204 RRKNNPLLVGEPG

-230 IINEKAPKPLNGC
+230 IINDKAPKPLNGC

-264 KRMKSLLDALR
+264 KRMKSLLDALK

-313 GELRCIGSTTFS
+313 GELRCIGSTTFT

-339 RFQKIDVKEPSIE
+339 RFQKIDVKEPSVD

-367 FHNVSYTDAALV
+367 FHNVEYTDEALV
-379 SAVKLSAK
+379 TAVQLSAK
-387 HVHERFLPDKAIDV
+387 HIHERFLPDKAIDV
-401 IDEAGAYKRLGITP
+401 IDEAGAYKRLGIVADLDDIDA
-415 EIADTEAEDALLTT
+415 EESFIADLEQDFDAQIDAD
-429 LEEETSSSKAKSFEF
+429 EEGFE
-444 AELSQDSDSAESGP
+444 G
-458 KSMHQAADDVDDST
+458 VDDDSIDET
-472 NDDTSTS
+472 GTVNEMQDEANAAKANDRAKADG
-479 DKVDVSKSDTSHN
+479 SK
-492 SAEAHKSVTVIDVED
+492 KSKGKRAPIKIDVAD

-518 PPKSVSNDDK
+518 PPKSVSSDDK
-528 SLLEHLDRDLKRLVF
+528 SILQHLDRDLKHLVF
-543 GQDEAID
+543 GQDEAIE
-550 TLSDAIKLSRAGL
+550 TLADAIKLSRAGL
-563 KSPDKP
+563 KAPDKP

-620 GYVGFDQGG
+620 GYVGYDQGG
-629 LLTEKINQFP
+629 LLTEKINQHP

-671 NGRVSSFKQVILIMT
+671 NGRVAIFKQVIVIMT
-686 TNVGADSMSR
+686 TNVGADSISR
-696 ASMGFTHQ
+696 SSMGFTQQ
-704 DHSKDNSEALKRVFT
+704 DHSRDNTEVLKRVFT

-735 DPSIVVSVVDKFLVE
+735 DTSVVVSVVDKFLVE
-750 LQAQLDDKQV
+750 LQVQLDDKQV
-760 MLEIDDEV
+760 TLEIDDEV
-768 RDYLAAKG
+768 RDYLADKG

-806 LADGGTVHVTLQTTE
+806 LVNGGVVHLTLEPEDAKDQDGNAVKLEKGS
-821 DESEQGS
+821 DKGS
-828 STISTDKA
+828 SDSRI
-836 DDNQPKAMDKATVN
+836 
-850 NREILLTVVETHGSR
+850 ILTVVETHEPHPDSE
-865 NGDHSQSMPS
+865 SLAS

>member
-37 NNHAATTLK
+37 NTNAANTLT
-46 ACGGDIST
+46 ACNANVST
-54 LRAELEAYINKHTP
+54 LRSELEAYINKHTP
-68 TLDEDVEQSPQPT
+68 TVDADSEQSPQPT

-117 DTYAVYLLKKQGVS
+117 DTYAVYLLKKQGIS

-145 ADDGEA
+145 DEPSEPRASMTGERRSA
-151 KSGISSDS
+151 
-159 RSEKTSKDPLVDF
+159 SEKTSKDPLVEF
-172 ATNLNK
+172 ATNLNQ

-189 GRASEI
+189 GRGPEI
-195 ERTAQVLCR
+195 ERAAQVLCR
-204 RRKNNPLLVGDPG
+204 RRKNNPLLVGEPG

-230 IINEKAPKPLNGC
+230 IINDKAPKPLNGC

-264 KRMKSLLDALR
+264 KRMKSLLDALK

-313 GELRCIGSTTFS
+313 GELRCIGSTTFT

-339 RFQKIDVKEPSIE
+339 RFQKIDVKEPSVD

-367 FHNVSYTDAALV
+367 FHNVEYTDEALV
-379 SAVKLSAK
+379 TAVQLSAK
-387 HVHERFLPDKAIDV
+387 HIHERFLPDKAIDV
-401 IDEAGAYKRLGITP
+401 IDEAGAYKRLGIVADLDDIDA
-415 EIADTEAEDALLTT
+415 EESFIANLEQDFDAQIDAD
-429 LEEETSSSKAKSFEF
+429 EEGLGGDADDDSLDETSTANEMQEEANMAKANDKANGSKKSKGKR
-444 AELSQDSDSAESGP
+444 AP
-458 KSMHQAADDVDDST
+458 IK
-472 NDDTSTS
+472 
-479 DKVDVSKSDTSHN
+479 
-492 SAEAHKSVTVIDVED
+492 IDVAD
-507 IEAIVAKLARI
+507 IEAIIAKLARI
-518 PPKSVSNDDK
+518 PPKSVSSDDK
-528 SLLEHLDRDLKRLVF
+528 SILEHLDRDLKHLVF
-543 GQDEAID
+543 GQDEAIE
-550 TLSDAIKLSRAGL
+550 TLADAIKLSRAGL
-563 KSPDKP
+563 KAPNKP

-620 GYVGFDQGG
+620 GYVGYDQGG
-629 LLTEKINQFP
+629 LLTEKINQHP

-671 NGRVSSFKQVILIMT
+671 NGRVAIFKQVIVIMT
-686 TNVGADSMSR
+686 TNVGAESISR
-696 ASMGFTHQ
+696 SSMGFTQQ
-704 DHSKDNSEALKRVFT
+704 DHSRDNTEALKRVFT

-730 QFNPL
+730 QFNAL
-735 DPSIVVSVVDKFLVE
+735 DTSVVVSVVDKFLVE
-750 LQAQLDDKQV
+750 LQVQLDDKQV
-760 MLEIDDEV
+760 TLEIDDEV
-768 RDYLAAKG
+768 RDYLAEKG

-806 LADGGTVHVTLQTTE
+806 LVNGGIVHLSLEPKEANEQDDDTVKLDKNGGKSSDKGSAD
-821 DESEQGS
+821 SR
-828 STISTDKA
+828 I
-836 DDNQPKAMDKATVN
+836 
-850 NREILLTVVETHGSR
+850 ILTVVETHEPHPDSE
-865 NGDHSQSMPS
+865 SLAS

>member
-37 NNHAATTLK
+37 NTNAANTLT
-46 ACGGDIST
+46 ACNANVST
-54 LRAELEAYINKHTP
+54 LRSELEAYINKHTP
-68 TLDEDVEQSPQPT
+68 TVDADSEQSPQPT

-117 DTYAVYLLKKQGVS
+117 DTYAVYLLKKQGIS

-145 ADDGEA
+145 DEPSEPRASMTGERRSA
-151 KSGISSDS
+151 
-159 RSEKTSKDPLVDF
+159 SEKTSKDPLVEF
-172 ATNLNK
+172 ATNLNQ

-189 GRASEI
+189 GRGPEI
-195 ERTAQVLCR
+195 ERAAQVLCR
-204 RRKNNPLLVGDPG
+204 RRKNNPLLVGEPG

-230 IINEKAPKPLNGC
+230 IINDKAPKPLNGC

-264 KRMKSLLDALR
+264 KRMKSLLDALK

-313 GELRCIGSTTFS
+313 GELRCIGSTTFT

-339 RFQKIDVKEPSIE
+339 RFQKIDVKEPSVD

-367 FHNVSYTDAALV
+367 FHNVEYTDEALV
-379 SAVKLSAK
+379 TAVQLSAK
-387 HVHERFLPDKAIDV
+387 HIHERFLPDKAIDV
-401 IDEAGAYKRLGITP
+401 IDEAGAYKRLGIVADLDDIDA
-415 EIADTEAEDALLTT
+415 EESFIANLEQDFDAQIDAD
-429 LEEETSSSKAKSFEF
+429 EEG
-444 AELSQDSDSAESGP
+444 LGGD
-458 KSMHQAADDVDDST
+458 ADDDSLDETRTANEMQEEANTAKADDKA
-472 NDDTSTS
+472 NG
-479 DKVDVSKSDTSHN
+479 SK
-492 SAEAHKSVTVIDVED
+492 KSKGKRAPIKIDVAD
-507 IEAIVAKLARI
+507 IEAIIAKLARI
-518 PPKSVSNDDK
+518 PPKSVSSDDK
-528 SLLEHLDRDLKRLVF
+528 SILEHLDRDLKHLVF
-543 GQDEAID
+543 GQDEAIE
-550 TLSDAIKLSRAGL
+550 TLADAIKLSRAGL
-563 KSPDKP
+563 KAPDKP

-620 GYVGFDQGG
+620 GYVGYDQGG
-629 LLTEKINQFP
+629 LLTEKINQYP

-671 NGRVSSFKQVILIMT
+671 NGRVAIFKQVIVIMT
-686 TNVGADSMSR
+686 TNVGAESISR
-696 ASMGFTHQ
+696 SSMGFTQQ
-704 DHSKDNSEALKRVFT
+704 DHSRDNTEALKRVFT

-730 QFNPL
+730 QFNAL
-735 DPSIVVSVVDKFLVE
+735 DTSVVVSVVDKFLVE
-750 LQAQLDDKQV
+750 LQVQLDDKQV
-760 MLEIDDEV
+760 TLEIDDEV
-768 RDYLAAKG
+768 RDYLAEKG

-806 LADGGTVHVTLQTTE
+806 LVNGGIVHLSLEPKEANEQDDDTVKLDKNGGKSSDKGSAD
-821 DESEQGS
+821 SR
-828 STISTDKA
+828 I
-836 DDNQPKAMDKATVN
+836 
-850 NREILLTVVETHGSR
+850 ILTVVETHEPHPDSE
-865 NGDHSQSMPS
+865 SLAS